1 MLEVSSTIT
10 HRGSAGTL
18 RIPTC
23 YSRLRLS
30 FQVCSRSTHQP
41 PTGAGFGR
49 APHPRGQKTS
59 PRSRVLARAAAL
71 QTRLTRLPLYRW
83 PQDGARSM
91 GDARLGA
98 TPAVCARKRMLGRK
112 ICGTISGSHTSPR
125 TPQRISARR
134 VARASARSRIYACIS
149 GQVAA
154 SPGEGDRT
162 LHLGSPAQ
170 LM

>member
-10 HRGSAGTL
+10 HRGSAESL
-18 RIPTC
+18 RIHTC

-30 FQVCSRSTHQP
+30 FPDCSRSTHQP

-91 GDARLGA
+91 EDGPGA
-98 TPAVCARKRMLGRK
+98 SHALSARKHMLGRK
-112 ICGTISGSHTSPR
+112 ICGTISGSHMSPR
-125 TPQRISARR
+125 TARP

-154 SPGEGDRT
+154 SPGEGDRA